1 MDQFVPPLFA
11 IPREL
16 AVELT
21 KMGGLLDACDDA
33 KKLGEAILDLL
44 QGRKRDS
51 DYKLVAF
58 MIFAKCFKSF
68 QAAQTLCRCGFGSD
82 ALSLCA
88 SMFENVVDLLYIR
101 KASVKRS
108 RRYIQ
113 FEQVE
118 KLLQAQK
125 VLRKQRL
132 PRGRRKAYRAF
143 ERNLSTQVSG
153 LVRHFPNPHTGW
165 SQKSLFQRAKSVRG
179 EIAYYERY
187 WIYCGHK
194 HTLPMAAIGWT
205 VTLPDG
211 KPSLTIG
218 PDIKEVYSG
227 ALSSAE
233 EFLRMCKLF
242 DHDLRL
248 GLAAGIAKAETDLE
262 RIAVKVR
269 TEHPELVA

>member
-1 MDQFVPPLFA
+1 MDEFVPPHFT

-16 AVELT
+16 ALELT
-21 KMGGLLDACDDA
+21 KMGELLDAGDDA
-33 KKLGEAILDLL
+33 KKLGEAILDGLH
-44 QGRKRDS
+44 GRKRDS

-58 MIFAKCFKSF
+58 LIFAKCFKSF

-82 ALSLCA
+82 ALSLCG
-88 SMFENVVDLLYIR
+88 SMFENVIDLLYIR
-101 KASVKRS
+101 KAPLKRS
-108 RRYIQ
+108 RRYMQ

-125 VLRKQRL
+125 VLRKKRL

-143 ERNLSTQVSG
+143 ERNLKKQVSG
-153 LVRHFPNPHTGW
+153 LIHYFPNAHTGW
-165 SQKSLFQRAKSVRG
+165 AQKSLFQRAKSVGG
-179 EIAYYERY
+179 EISYYERY

-205 VTLPDG
+205 ITLPSG
-211 KPSLTIG
+211 RPSLTIG
-218 PDIKEVYSG
+218 PDIKEVYNA

-242 DHDLRL
+242 DHELQL
-248 GLAAGIAKAETDLE
+248 GLASDISKVQADLE
-262 RIAVKVR
+262 RVAVKVR
-269 TEHPELVA
+269 ADHPELVA